1 MVEFENR
8 NVTEIRIL
16 KEDFHKWLEEKIPD
30 VSPGDAMI
38 SFETDPKDDKK
49 YLIKIVKGE

>member
-16 KEDFHKWLEEKIPD
+16 KEEFHDWLEEKIPD
-30 VSPGDAMI
+30 VNPEDDMI